1 MATQKT
7 VLIDLL
13 LSKFANNE
21 FKYSDIVKT
30 LVEDIWGRNYN
41 WKIHRGVSSAN
52 LGDKGYLRRG
62 SRVESRYLYLDNNS
76 KIWSVKGV

>member
-21 FKYSDIVKT
+21 FKYTDIVKT
-30 LVEDIWGRNYN
+30 LVEDIWWGKYN

-52 LGDKGYLRRG
+52 LGPKGYLRK
-62 SRVESRYLYLDNNS
+62 SSWIESRYLYKNS
-76 KIWSVKGV
+76 ISKVWSVKGI